1 MTVGLPLTCCIVFLV
16 IGILSCWQRNET
28 WSHLFGF
35 FFPWNNSFKIVT
47 AYDLLLP
54 HQLIK
59 LIDEI
64 NCSNWSE
71 NFFLQKAGLVPH
83 LHRRGLCEFQGYRA
97 APLCGVMW
105 QQRNKAMGL
114 DQGRHPGPSA
124 CNLGVWESRERHNC
138 TMNTRNVV
146 SQQGT
151 YLSGTKAM
159 GC

>member
-1 MTVGLPLTCCIVFLV
+1 MRHGATYL
-16 IGILSCWQRNET
+16 E
-28 WSHLFGF
+28 
-35 FFPWNNSFKIVT
+35 FFPWNIGFKIVT

-71 NFFLQKAGLVPH
+71 IFFFFSAKSQASSTSPQKRTRWIPRIQSCTPGLSYVTVESQGGGVRPGEAPWPFCSSVTCLQFP
-83 LHRRGLCEFQGYRA
+83 
-97 APLCGVMW
+97 
-105 QQRNKAMGL
+105 
-114 DQGRHPGPSA
+114 A
-124 CNLGVWESRERHNC
+124 CNLGVWESTERHDC
-138 TMNTRNVV
+138 TMNTSNVV

-151 YLSGTKAM
+151 CLSGTKDM